1 MNLCISPVGI
11 GGKNCEQNRTGFEVN
26 VAAIDAVR
34 IRMAILALFAACGIS
49 ATFAQPSDSIQQVDL
64 VDIIIREFKINI
76 KEKARDE
83 RKIYFSVFPTQSGAG
98 GGGRAIVTSFNAA
111 FYLGEPAKTTI
122 STVYFFPYF
131 TFSGKYGFTIRPSLW
146 LSENKGNFTGDY
158 RILNYPQYTWGLGT
172 NTEEGSRTTVQTDYI
187 RFYQSAVVGLTPAWA
202 LGLGYMLDHHYN
214 IEEEVTGEEAHL
226 DDYYEVLPT
235 NTTTSGVSFPVV
247 YNTRIN
253 PINPQKGTYFLL
265 NYRVNTTWLGSD
277 ENSQSIYVDGRKY
290 VSFGRRKESILGVRS
305 FYWTVI
311 SGRFPYLDLPSIG
324 YDPGLVPAG
333 RGIEKGRYRSTAMLY
348 FETEYRFGL
357 SANGL
362 FGAVVFSSITAP
374 AATNT
379 QQFPEWHPAGGA
391 GIRLKFNK
399 YSRTNVA
406 FDVGFS
412 KEFVNVYLNIGE
424 AF

>member
-1 MNLCISPVGI
+1 METVVP
-11 GGKNCEQNRTGFEVN
+11 RDTF
-26 VAAIDAVR
+26 
-34 IRMAILALFAACGIS
+34 RMRSLLIALFLTAKIS
-49 ATFAQPSDSIQQVDL
+49 LGFAQSSDSIPQVDV
-64 VDIIIREFKINI
+64 VDIIIRKFKIDL
-76 KEKARDE
+76 KEKPRDE
-83 RKIYFSVFPTQSGAG
+83 RRIYFSVFPTQSGAG

-111 FYLGEPAKTTI
+111 FYLGEPSTTTI
-122 STVYFFPYF
+122 STVYFFPYI

-146 LSENKGNFTGDY
+146 LSGNKGNFTGDY

-172 NTEEGSRTTVQTDYI
+172 NTAEGARTTIQTDYI
-187 RFYQSAVVGLTPAWA
+187 RFYQTGVLGLTPAWA

-214 IEEEVTGEEAHL
+214 IEEEVMEELGHL
-226 DDYYEVLPT
+226 DEYYEDVPN
-235 NTTTSGVSFPVV
+235 NTTSSGISVPLT
-247 YNTRIN
+247 YNTRVN

-265 NYRVNTTWLGSD
+265 NYRFNTTWLGSD
-277 ENSQSIYVDGRKY
+277 ENSQTLYVDGRKY
-290 VSFGRRKESILGVRS
+290 FSFARRKESILGFRS
-305 FYWTVI
+305 FYWTI
-311 SGRFPYLDLPSIG
+311 TSGRVPYLDLPSIG

-362 FGAVVFSSITAP
+362 FGAVVFTNITAP
-374 AATNT
+374 ARINT
-379 QQFPEWHPAGGA
+379 QQFPDWHPAAGT

-406 FDVGFS
+406 FDVAFS
-412 KEFVNVYLNIGE
+412 KEFFNVYLNIGE